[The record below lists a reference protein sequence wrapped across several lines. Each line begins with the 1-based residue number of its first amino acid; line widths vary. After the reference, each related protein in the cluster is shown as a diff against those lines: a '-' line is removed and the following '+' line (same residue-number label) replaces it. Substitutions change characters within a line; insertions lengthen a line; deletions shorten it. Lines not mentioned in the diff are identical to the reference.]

1 MTNAKKTDNEAVE
14 AQRQAADV
22 LLNGR
27 MARIGQKIV
36 VLSGKGGVGK
46 STVSANLAVAL
57 ARSGSRVG
65 LLDVDVHGPSIPRL
79 LGLGGKSP
87 EMRGNAMLPVPWS
100 EKLTVMSLGF
110 LLDDK
115 NTATIWRGPAKAGVI
130 RQFLQD
136 VEWGELDFL
145 VVDCPPGTGDE
156 PLSVLQLIGK
166 DAAAVIVTTPQAV
179 ALDDV
184 RRSVGFCTTTGTAM
198 LGLIENMSG
207 FTCPD
212 CGTVSEIF
220 GGVSGGETSGTSGG
234 QALAAESGIPFLG
247 RIPLAREVMASGDGG
262 GTLAELPEEHPVSAA
277 FVGIVE
283 RIRLFSAGLARQNGR
298 G

>member
-1 MTNAKKTDNEAVE
+1 MTDANKTDTEAVE

-57 ARSGSRVG
+57 ARSGATVG

-87 EMRGNAMLPVPWS
+87 EMRGKAMLPVPWS
-100 EKLTVMSLGF
+100 EKLSVMSLGF

-115 NTATIWRGPAKAGVI
+115 STATIWRGPAKAGVI

-184 RRSVGFCTTTGTAM
+184 RRSVGFCRTTGTAM

-220 GGVSGGETSGTSGG
+220 GGASGSQTSGGEI
-234 QALAAESGIPFLG
+234 LAMESGIPFLG

-262 GTLAELPEEHPVSAA
+262 GTLAELSAEHPVSAA
-277 FVGIVE
+277 FAGIVE
-283 RIRLFSAGLARQNGR
+283 RIRLFSAGLARQNAKG
-298 G
+298 

>member
-1 MTNAKKTDNEAVE
+1 MTDAKKPDNEAVE

-57 ARSGSRVG
+57 ARSGARVG

-79 LGLGGKSP
+79 LGMGGKSP
-87 EMRGNAMLPVPWS
+87 DMSGNAMLPVSWS
-100 EKLTVMSLGF
+100 DKLTVMSLGF

-184 RRSVGFCTTTGTAM
+184 RRSVGFCRTTGTAM
-198 LGLIENMSG
+198 LGIIENMSG

-220 GGVSGGETSGTSGG
+220 GGGSGETSGASGGET
-234 QALAAESGIPFLG
+234 LAMESGIPFLG

-262 GTLAELPEEHPVSAA
+262 GTLAELPAEHPVSAA
-277 FVGIVE
+277 FTGIVE

>member
-1 MTNAKKTDNEAVE
+1 MTDVKMAGDEAVKDLRRE
-14 AQRQAADV
+14 ADA
-22 LLNGR
+22 LLNER
-27 MARIGQKIV
+27 MSHIGQKIV

-57 ARSGSRVG
+57 ARSGAKVG

-87 EMRGNAMLPVPWS
+87 EMRGNAMLPVPWG
-100 EKLTVMSLGF
+100 ENLVVMSLGF

-115 NTATIWRGPAKAGVI
+115 DTATIWRGPAKAGVI

-136 VEWGELDFL
+136 VEWGELDYL

-156 PLSVLQLIGK
+156 PLSVLQLVGTG
-166 DAAAVIVTTPQAV
+166 AAAVIVSTPQAV

-184 RRSVGFCTTTGTAM
+184 RRSVGFCGTTGTVM
-198 LGLIENMSG
+198 LGLVENMSG

-212 CGTVSEIF
+212 CGTVSEVF
-220 GGVSGGETSGTSGG
+220 GSGGGEV
-234 QALAAESGIPFLG
+234 LAAQSGIPFLG
-247 RIPLAREVMASGDGG
+247 RIPLAREVMATGDGG
-262 GTLAELPEEHPVSAA
+262 ATLASLPQEHPVSAA
-277 FVGIVE
+277 FAGIVE
-283 RIRLFSAGLARQNGR
+283 RIRLFSAGLKRQNGK

>member
-1 MTNAKKTDNEAVE
+1 MTDAKKTDTEAVE

-57 ARSGSRVG
+57 ARSGAKVG

-87 EMRGNAMLPVPWS
+87 AMRGNAMLPVPWGD
-100 EKLTVMSLGF
+100 KLTVMSLGF

-156 PLSVLQLIGK
+156 PLSVLQLVGK
-166 DAAAVIVTTPQAV
+166 DATAVIVTTPQAV

-184 RRSVGFCTTTGTAM
+184 RRSVGFCNTTGTAM
-198 LGLIENMSG
+198 LGIIENMSG

-220 GGVSGGETSGTSGG
+220 GGGGGSQASGGEV
-234 QALAAESGIPFLG
+234 LAAESGIPFLG

-262 GTLAELPEEHPVSAA
+262 GTLAELPAQHPVSAA
-277 FVGIVE
+277 FAGIVE